1 MPLMR
6 CPKCGQAYDVPG
18 AVAVRLP
25 NSIATCHCG
34 EWISGSKAAVLARM
48 LNPDQIREVDLQPYK
63 VSERGPSRF
72 EDISDPE
79 PSDPRQFTR
88 SVHVVA
94 RGASEPVDKVFTIS
108 EHPLWIGSHG
118 CHVTLDDADVAPRH
132 CAIAVRGKKIILRDG
147 GSAPGTFLDGQK
159 IDEAVIGDGVHLLR
173 LGSALISIESS
184 DAAGVAVGALKAEAE
199 PVFEEP
205 LLDSM
210 LERATGEQ
218 PKPSPQSS
226 RVMLVCIDGPLK
238 GQEFEIPPGGLVV
251 GREGHVRVPD
261 EFLSR
266 QHFEVIAGG
275 DGIVRVRDLG
285 SRNGTF
291 LNTLPARN
299 TKVQQGDEIKAGN
312 NRFRIDR
319 A

>member
-25 NSIATCHCG
+25 NSIATCECG

-48 LNPDQIREVDLQPYK
+48 LNPDQIREVDLKPYK
-63 VSERGPSRF
+63 VSDRTASRF
-72 EDISDPE
+72 EDISDPD

-94 RGASEPVDKVFTIS
+94 RGATEAVDKVFTIS
-108 EHPLWIGSHG
+108 EHPLWIGSHA
-118 CHVTLDDADVAPRH
+118 CHVVLGDADVAPRH
-132 CAIAVRGKKIILRDG
+132 CVIAVRGKKIVVQDG
-147 GSAPGTFLDGQK
+147 GSSSGTFLDGQK
-159 IDEAVIGDGVHLLR
+159 IDEAVITDGVHLLR
-173 LGSALISIESS
+173 IGSALISVEPTEET
-184 DAAGVAVGALKAEAE
+184 GVAVGALADE
-199 PVFEEP
+199 PERIFEEP
-205 LLDSM
+205 LLDAM
-210 LERATGEQ
+210 LDRASGERPMPAV
-218 PKPSPQSS
+218 QSS
-226 RVMLVCIDGPLK
+226 RVLLICIDGPLK
-238 GQEFEIPPGGLVV
+238 GQEFEVPPGGLVV

-266 QHFEVIAGG
+266 QHFEVITGG

-299 TKVQQGDEIKAGN
+299 TKVHAGDEIKAGN
-312 NRFRIDR
+312 NRFRIER